1 MKFLAQLTNFKKL
14 AGKSMKSCV
23 LIAVILVAG
32 VQIGCVPGGGALR
45 TAENLAA
52 EKDYP
57 GALEA
62 YQSVVDT
69 KPGTPESLQAQLAI
83 GKLSIEQ
90 MNQPAE
96 GIKAYEAIIA
106 AAPESDEAAEAYYDL
121 GMYYYREKDFNTA
134 QTQFDTVINKFPQLE
149 LSHNAQLMLAKSFED
164 ANDFEQAVEI
174 YDNFANRNPRSERA
188 AIALARKGQIQKE
201 QLKDEEE
208 AKRTYQSL
216 VKKYGKIEGTE
227 KEIEKAREELTAL
240 NASIPEPD
248 DPLATQYGRA
258 LAQLEATRERDRP
271 RGGVERSRA
280 MGNMNLQVVDSGFG
294 VSGTEVMRDFGGQG
308 GIAGDEQ
315 GSYYDAELM
324 IATFFYGDE
333 NYRDAGA
340 LYFDAITRAEA
351 AKVKLDPYAYLRL
364 SICYRKVGMHQRAG
378 EVLKKAASRD
388 GGIIEAVINTGRT
401 HYTSE
406 SYEQALETYNSVIGM
421 ARGKD
426 SEIYWLIALVHE
438 KLGEP
443 EKEREALERAVA
455 ANTQNADALQSLAEV
470 LHYRLKDR
478 KAAAIFQDLVD
489 QKGDSYIGAKT
500 LGDLTYKYEHYVQ
513 ARAKYRAAARPPK
526 RRLDKSKKAKQRHD
540 ELKSDA
546 EERELSDAEK
556 QEQERL
562 LNQIVSDAEKREL
575 SNQVVYAT
583 ILAMRATHHLKKAE
597 DAQKMIDEL
606 AAEYPEHAL
615 IPYGKGELALLNGD
629 SETAVAEFKAAIE
642 KNPVSDIALIALG
655 EYYVSQGYNDDA
667 ITLWEGYLAI
677 NQYNQNVRRRLKKLK
692 GEDEG

>member
-227 KEIEKAREELTAL
+227 KEIGKAREELTAL

-478 KAAAIFQDLVD
+478 KAAVIFQDLVD